1 MNSRMTRTKTK
12 VQFTVEVD
20 GGQPWGD
27 QAQLGMLYRQAK
39 ESALNAIR
47 DALSSGDQNEIRII
61 GEPKVIAVTTE
72 VDP

>member
-1 MNSRMTRTKTK
+1 MNSRMTRTRAK

-27 QAQLGMLYRQAK
+27 QAVLGTMYQQAK
-39 ESALNAIR
+39 ESALNTIR
-47 DALSSGDQNEIRII
+47 NALRHGDQNEIHII

>member
-27 QAQLGMLYRQAK
+27 QAELGMMYRQAK
-39 ESALNAIR
+39 ESALNTIR
-47 DALSSGDQNEIRII
+47 NALGVGGQNEIRII
-61 GEPKVIAVTTE
+61 GEPKVIAVITE